1 MLKNNLDWLIFGVV
15 NFIFILKQSTMTLEP
30 TELITSDKNTSVKL
44 VKALLAQ
51 ARQRKK
57 QGQTVLEG
65 VHLID
70 AALRSDY
77 PFVQILLAESA
88 HQHPE
93 VQQILTRLPTYTSIL
108 TLSDALYESIR
119 SLGTGIDIMAII
131 DIPAPSLTMI
141 DYDCLILNDVQ
152 DSGNVGTL
160 LRTAAAVGIDTVLCT
175 SATAQAWSPKTL
187 RAGMGAQFALT
198 IYEGLSIQD
207 ILDHVQT
214 PLLATSS
221 HTDTLIYEHELSAP
235 TAWIMGHEGQGVCDE
250 LMQCATPIAL
260 PQPNGQESLNVAIAG
275 ALCLYETL
283 RQRRYS

>member
-1 MLKNNLDWLIFGVV
+1 MSID
-15 NFIFILKQSTMTLEP
+15 S
-30 TELITSDKNTSVKL
+30 TELITSDKNSSVKL
-44 VKALLAQ
+44 VKALLSQ

-77 PFVQILLAESA
+77 PFVQILLAQSA
-88 HQHPE
+88 HRHPE
-93 VQQILTRLPTYTSIL
+93 VQQVLTRLPTYTSVL
-108 TLSDALYESIR
+108 TLSDTLYEDIR
-119 SLGTGIDIMAII
+119 SLGTGIDIMAVINV
-131 DIPAPSLTMI
+131 PAPSLTMI

-160 LRTAAAVGIDTVLCT
+160 LRTAAAVGIETVLCT
-175 SATAQAWSPKTL
+175 SGTAQTWSPKTL

-198 IYEGLSIQD
+198 IHEGLSAQS
-207 ILDHVQT
+207 ILDCVKV

-221 HTDTLIYEHELSAP
+221 HTETLIYQHDLTSP

-275 ALCLYETL
+275 SLCLYETL

>member
-1 MLKNNLDWLIFGVV
+1 MIPN
-15 NFIFILKQSTMTLEP
+15 P
-30 TELITSDKNTSVKL
+30 TELVTSDKNQTVKL
-44 VKALLAQ
+44 SKALLTQ
-51 ARQRKK
+51 SRQRNK

-65 VHLID
+65 IHLID

-88 HQHPE
+88 QNHSE
-93 VQQILTRLPTYTSIL
+93 VQQILTRLPTYTPIMI
-108 TLSDALYESIR
+108 LSDKLYESIR
-119 SLGTGIDIMAII
+119 SLGAGIDIMAIVA
-131 DIPAPSLTMI
+131 IPMPSLTMVN
-141 DYDCLILNDVQ
+141 DDCLILNDVQ

-160 LRTAAAVGIDTVLCT
+160 LRTAAAVGISTVLCT

-187 RAGMGAQFALT
+187 RAGMGAQFALS
-198 IYEGLSIQD
+198 IYEGLSSQD
-207 ILDHVQT
+207 ILNHVKA

-221 HTDTLIYEHELSAP
+221 HTDTLIYEHDLRTP
-235 TAWIMGHEGQGVCDE
+235 VAWIMGHEGQGVCDE

-275 ALCLYETL
+275 SLCLYETL

>member
-1 MLKNNLDWLIFGVV
+1 MVAN
-15 NFIFILKQSTMTLEP
+15 P
-30 TELITSDKNTSVKL
+30 TELITSDKNTTVKL
-44 VKALLAQ
+44 VKGLLTQ

-57 QGQTVLEG
+57 HGQTVIEG

-93 VQQILTRLPTYTSIL
+93 VQQILTRLPTYTPIL
-108 TLSDALYESIR
+108 TLSDSLYESIR
-119 SLGTGIDIMAII
+119 SLGTGIDIMALIN
-131 DIPAPSLTMI
+131 IPTPSLSTI
-141 DYDCLILNDVQ
+141 NDDCLILNDVQ

-160 LRTAAAVGIDTVLCT
+160 LRTAAAVGIKNILCT
-175 SATAQAWSPKTL
+175 CATAQVWSPKTL

-198 IYEGLSIQD
+198 IYEGLNVQD
-207 ILDHVQT
+207 ILNYVET
-214 PLLATSS
+214 PLFATSS
-221 HTDTLIYEHELSAP
+221 HTDTVIYQHDLNKP
-235 TAWIMGHEGQGVCDE
+235 IAWVMGHEGQGVCDE

-283 RQRRYS
+283 RQRRYD

>member
-1 MLKNNLDWLIFGVV
+1 
-15 NFIFILKQSTMTLEP
+15 MTSNP
-30 TELITSDKNTSVKL
+30 IELIVSDKNQTVKL
-44 VKALLAQ
+44 AKALLTQ

-57 QGQTVLEG
+57 QGQTILEG
-65 VHLID
+65 THLID

-88 HQHPE
+88 HKHPE

-108 TLSDALYESIR
+108 TLSDTLYQSIR
-119 SLGTGIDIMAII
+119 SLGTGVDMMAMIN
-131 DIPAPSLTMI
+131 IPAPSLSI
-141 DYDCLILNDVQ
+141 VDNDCLILNDVQ

-160 LRTAAAVGIDTVLCT
+160 LRTAAAVGINTVLCT
-175 SATAQAWSPKTL
+175 SGTAQTWSPKTL
-187 RAGMGAQFALT
+187 RAGMGAQFALN
-198 IYEGLSIQD
+198 IYEDLSNQD
-207 ILDHVQT
+207 ILDYVRV

-221 HTDTLIYEHELSAP
+221 HTDTLIYEHDLSAP
-235 TAWIMGHEGQGVCDE
+235 VAWIMGHEGQGVCDE

-283 RQRRYS
+283 RQRKYN

>member
-1 MLKNNLDWLIFGVV
+1 MTSNTNELTTVV
-15 NFIFILKQSTMTLEP
+15 
-30 TELITSDKNTSVKL
+30 TSDKNQTVKL
-44 VKALLAQ
+44 AKALLTQ

-77 PFVQILLAESA
+77 PFAQILLAESA
-88 HQHPE
+88 QHHAE
-93 VQQILTRLPTYTSIL
+93 VQQILTRLPTYISIL
-108 TLSDALYESIR
+108 VLSDALYQSIR
-119 SLGTGIDIMAII
+119 SLGAGIDIMAIVN
-131 DIPAPSLTMI
+131 IPMPRLSMI
-141 DYDCLILNDVQ
+141 TSDCLILNDVQ

-187 RAGMGAQFALT
+187 RAGMGAQFALS
-198 IYEGLSIQD
+198 IYENLSVAD
-207 ILDHVQT
+207 VLNCVQI

-221 HTDTLIYEHELSAP
+221 HTDTLIYEHDLQAP
-235 TAWIMGHEGQGVCDE
+235 VAWIMGHEGQGVCAE

-275 ALCLYETL
+275 SLCLYETL
-283 RQRRYS
+283 RQRHYS